1 MSASYC
7 DMLKLDLSSYVLL
20 TDAELVKADYVFKV
34 FSALHYGMAN
44 KKASFLMYSP
54 CEVNSSIGSSEQQ
67 CIIHS
72 LEWHNRSYFEMR
84 QNRYFHSVW
93 T

>member
-20 TDAELVKADYVFKV
+20 TDAELVTADYVFKV
-34 FSALHYGMAN
+34 FSELHYSMAN
-44 KKASFLMYSP
+44 KKASFSRDHLMYPP
-54 CEVNSSIGSSEQQ
+54 CEVNTSIGSSEQQ

-72 LEWHNRSYFEMR
+72 LE
-84 QNRYFHSVW
+84 
-93 T
+93 